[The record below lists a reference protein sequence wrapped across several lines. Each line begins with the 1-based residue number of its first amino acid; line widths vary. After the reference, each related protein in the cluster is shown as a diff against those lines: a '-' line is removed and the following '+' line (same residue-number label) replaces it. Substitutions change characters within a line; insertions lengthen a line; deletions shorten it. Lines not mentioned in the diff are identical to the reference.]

1 MAKSI
6 YTRRHQR
13 LRDLLIDARQS
24 ADLTQQEVAHRIG
37 KPQSYIAKIEGGERR
52 LDVIELIE
60 LCDQLGADPSN
71 IIRGLQKV
79 S

>member
-13 LRDLLIDARQS
+13 LRDLLIEARQT
-24 ADLTQQEVAHRIG
+24 ADLTQQEVARRIG

-60 LCDQLGADPSN
+60 LCEQFGADPSN